1 MDATTDE
8 NGVVRDDNMKEIRE
22 ELMDV
27 RRDYEHLSKEVAI
40 LSNTVHQFMNEMTDH
55 NNQQQGRNR
64 IAAAVT
70 KERSNNA
77 ITNNDSEGGQQCMIA
92 STSTNKEYENTIAD
106 IVGTKHVQQ
115 KKRKSKFI
123 PIIDSIRGTIL
134 DVFKIIWMFGSGI
147 FTRYNVMK
155 KYVLPTLLIFF
166 YCGGKLSYQ
175 SGVWVRGHNIVPGI
189 SGAGGVPRSPSSSKK
204 MGDHQGSSS
213 IYSQC

>member
-77 ITNNDSEGGQQCMIA
+77 ITNNDSEGVQQCMIA
-92 STSTNKEYENTIAD
+92 
-106 IVGTKHVQQ
+106 
-115 KKRKSKFI
+115 
-123 PIIDSIRGTIL
+123 
-134 DVFKIIWMFGSGI
+134 
-147 FTRYNVMK
+147 
-155 KYVLPTLLIFF
+155 
-166 YCGGKLSYQ
+166 
-175 SGVWVRGHNIVPGI
+175 
-189 SGAGGVPRSPSSSKK
+189 
-204 MGDHQGSSS
+204 
-213 IYSQC
+213 